1 MLKNNK
7 YKIIFVITLFIF
19 GFLVRFYGF
28 NNPIADWHSWRQA
41 DTSSVSRNFVN
52 NGFDL
57 LHPRF
62 DDLSNVPS
70 GINNPQ
76 GYRFVEF
83 PVFNTLQAGG
93 FVLFNFL
100 SLEEWGR
107 LINILSSVFSA
118 LFLFLL
124 IKKRFGF
131 LAGFLT
137 SFFFLFLP
145 FNIYYSRTI
154 LPDPLM
160 VTLNLGGIYFF
171 DKWLSRNFQL
181 STFNFQFILSLLF
194 TSLAFL
200 VKPYALFFTL
210 PLIYLSYEKFGL
222 NFLKKWNLWFYA
234 VVSIIPL
241 ILWRF
246 WMSQYPEGIPAS
258 DWLFNGGN
266 IRFKG
271 SFFYWIFAERIG
283 KLILGFWGI
292 VLLGL
297 GFIAR
302 QKKNDLLFLFS
313 FLLSSLLYLFVIAR
327 GNVQHDYYQILIIPS
342 IAVYLGI
349 GSSFL
354 LTNKNLTNKITSYS
368 IFGIVVLFSFFF
380 SWYFIRDY
388 FNINNHSIVVAG
400 KEIDKLVPKDAKV
413 IANYNGDT
421 SFLYQTKRKG
431 WASFQNSLSQMS
443 LMGADY
449 LAIVNPTEK
458 DLEIGK
464 EYKIVKTTSDFALF
478 NLKEKP

>member
-7 YKIIFVITLFIF
+7 NKIISVVILFIL

-52 NGFDL
+52 NGFDF

-83 PVFNTLQAGG
+83 PVFNALQAGG
-93 FVLFNFL
+93 FILFNFL

-107 LINILSSVFSA
+107 LINIFGSVFSG
-118 LFLFLL
+118 LFLFL
-124 IKKRFGF
+124 IIRKRFGF
-131 LAGFLT
+131 LTGLLT
-137 SFFFLFLP
+137 YFFFLFLP

-171 DKWLSRNFQL
+171 DKWLNKDLRL
-181 STFNFQFILSLLF
+181 SIFNHQFILSLLF
-194 TSLAFL
+194 TTLAFL

-222 NFLKKWNLWFYA
+222 SFLKKWNLWLYA
-234 VVSIIPL
+234 VISIIPL

-246 WMSQYPEGIPAS
+246 WISQYPEGIPAS

-292 VLLGL
+292 GLFIL

-313 FLLSSLLYLFVIAR
+313 FSLSSLLYLFVIAR

-342 IAVYLGI
+342 IAVYLGV

-354 LTNKNLTNKITSYS
+354 LNNKNLTNKIISYL
-368 IFGIVVLFSFFF
+368 IFALIVLFTFFF
-380 SWYFIRDY
+380 SWYIVRDF
-388 FNINNHSIVVAG
+388 FNINNRSIVIAG
-400 KEIDKLVPKDAKV
+400 EEIDKLIPKDAKI

-443 LMGADY
+443 LLGADY
-449 LAIVNPTEK
+449 LAIISPTEK

-464 EYKIVKTTSDFALF
+464 EYKIIKATSDFALF